1 MMLKTGD
8 VLVHCNKIGTRS
20 MTVHVPNPKSIDGAA
35 LAQVFTEA
43 RTHNA
48 FLDRPVSDELLKE
61 AVDIAKMGPT
71 SANQSPLRIIFL
83 RSKAARERLRPALAP
98 GNLDKTMAAPVV
110 AITAYDGQFYEHLP
124 FLMPHADF
132 KSYFAGNPELAA
144 RSAFQNGTLQV
155 AYLIVAL
162 RAVGLDTGP
171 MTGFDNAKVDAEF
184 FPEGHVK
191 SNVLI
196 NIGHGDHS
204 KLFPRSP
211 RFSFDQMAKIL

>member
-1 MMLKTGD
+1 
-8 VLVHCNKIGTRS
+8 
-20 MTVHVPNPKSIDGAA
+20 MTVHVSDPKAIDSAA
-35 LAQVFTEA
+35 LAQIFTQA

-48 FLDRPVSDELLKE
+48 FLDRPVSDELLHK

-71 SANQSPLRIIFL
+71 SANQSPLRIVFL
-83 RSKAARERLRPALAP
+83 RSEAAKERLRPALAP
-98 GNLDKTMAAPVV
+98 GNLAKTMAAPVV
-110 AITAYDGQFYEHLP
+110 AITAYDEEFYEHLP
-124 FLMPHADF
+124 FLMPHADA
-132 KSYFAGNPELAA
+132 KSWFSGNPAFAA

-155 AYLIVAL
+155 AYLILAL

-171 MTGFDNAKVDAEF
+171 MTGFDNAKVDSEF

-196 NIGHGDHS
+196 NIGYGDAN

-211 RFSFDQMAKIL
+211 RFAFDQIAKII